1 LGEITLVYM
10 MVLILLYYLRA
21 WTEENHLS
29 LDPDYLEYKTQVRWK
44 FIPKVL

>member
-10 MVLILLYYLRA
+10 MVLILLYSLRA

-29 LDPDYLEYKTQVRWK
+29 MDPDYLVYKTQVRWK
-44 FIPKVL
+44 FIPKVF